1 MEKKK
6 TMNLWQMIALV
17 VLLAGV
23 TISMFFPVLNPTGQK
38 MVSSFET
45 FSQNHEEDEKIGGA
59 CKAYLKKIEDDSKRE
74 DQEVDCDKF
83 LDDLEGKDD
92 SLTDDE
98 NKQRKDALLFPANG
112 IEFLNKSFILD
123 SGRDKIKNYQDKKD
137 DELEKHEKAY
147 LSIYNTY
154 NTSRAVL
161 GFVYFVP
168 LVLIVLVILSFCLKW
183 NKMIAAI
190 VSGIVSLIGAAVAA
204 GLYFMAPK
212 LVSVEEDS
220 VNTIVHNF
228 ITQKDVFDLGSNYKD
243 FSSELL
249 STLWN
254 AMRGNGLLIT
264 AVIFLLVLVMAI
276 ITMAVG
282 NSQQEVQFEEQRQ
295 EYKQNINGYKDQGN
309 LGGFN
314 NISGA
319 DIQGGNNGFG
329 GFQGAGGFNGT
340 ISNENNGFGSSPFV
354 VEKQKK
360 KEPIVPQPPVKKLG
374 RVRCIE
380 GNSNVPGYKFPEE
393 NKIIV
398 GANPTRCQI
407 VINGAP
413 HVSNIHC
420 SIRYNAQRDTYIV
433 KDHSSNGTFVNG
445 ARLPKDQAMEY
456 PAGTILSLADGSN
469 KLRLGD

>member
-1 MEKKK
+1 MEQKK

-38 MVSSFET
+38 MVSSFEK
-45 FSQNHEEDEKIGGA
+45 FANRYEEDENIGKSCKI
-59 CKAYLKKIEDDSKRE
+59 YLKEIEDDSKRE
-74 DQEVDCDKF
+74 DREVQCDSY
-83 LDDLEGKDD
+83 LDNLEAADEKDD
-92 SLTDDE
+92 G
-98 NKQRKDALLFPANG
+98 ALLFPANG
-112 IEFLNKSFILD
+112 MEFLSKSFILN
-123 SGRDKIKNYQDKKD
+123 GGMDKINQYQDEKED
-137 DELEKHEKAY
+137 DLSDYQKSV
-147 LSIYNTY
+147 LSIYNSY
-154 NTSRAVL
+154 NKARIAM
-161 GFVYFVP
+161 GIVYFTP
-168 LVLIVLVILSFCLKW
+168 LLLIILTILAYALKW
-183 NKMIAAI
+183 NKNIMALVNMIA
-190 VSGIVSLIGAAVAA
+190 SLIGTCISAAI
-204 GLYFMAPK
+204 YFMAPK
-212 LVSVEEDS
+212 MVSVEGDS
-220 VNTIVHNF
+220 ISSIIHKF
-228 ITQKDVFDLGSNYKD
+228 IKSDYFLDLGSKYED
-243 FSSELL
+243 FSSDLA
-249 STLWN
+249 SALWN
-254 AMRGNGLLIT
+254 ALRGNGFLIT
-264 AVIFLLVLVMAI
+264 AVIFLLVLAMAI

-282 NSQQEVQFEEQRQ
+282 NSRQEVQFEEQRQ
-295 EYKQNINGYKDQGN
+295 DYKQNINGYKEQGN

-360 KEPIVPQPPVKKLG
+360 KESIVPQPPVQQLG

-380 GNSNVPGYKFPEE
+380 GNANVPGYKFPEE

-420 SIRYNAQRDTYIV
+420 SIRYNAQKNTYIV